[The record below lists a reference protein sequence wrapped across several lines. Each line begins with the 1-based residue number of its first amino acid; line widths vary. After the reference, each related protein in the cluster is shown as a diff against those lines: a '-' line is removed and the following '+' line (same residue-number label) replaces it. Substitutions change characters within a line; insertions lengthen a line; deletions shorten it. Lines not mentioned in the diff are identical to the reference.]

1 MIKMISKDIQEKL
14 LGIIRKEMIP
24 EYKNL
29 SLYKT
34 KLKDEY
40 VRYLEN
46 DCLKKEDY
54 DLIYKYPD
62 YIKKVSQVPIAYYHC
77 YGRSDGLEL
86 ENFSGYW
93 TRDDDDLVI
102 DLERE
107 YPSIHD
113 TIYSLKERDK
123 KEWRKIGPL
132 LHKYVNSRNSYIK
145 KINLAY
151 EFLSHKNTTITLI
164 KKEFPELYKLY
175 KKL

>member
-14 LGIIRKEMIP
+14 LGIIKKEMIP

-40 VRYLEN
+40 VRYLEK
-46 DCLKKEDY
+46 DCLREEDY

-62 YIKKVSQVPIAYYHC
+62 HIKKVSQVPIAYYYR
-77 YGRSDGLEL
+77 YGRSEGLEL
-86 ENFSGYW
+86 EHFSGYW
-93 TRDDDDLVI
+93 ARDNDDLVI
-102 DLERE
+102 DLGRE
-107 YPSIHD
+107 YPSVSD
-113 TIYSLKERDK
+113 TIYSLKEKDK
-123 KEWRKIGPL
+123 KEWKKIGPL
-132 LHKYVNSRNSYIK
+132 LHQYVNSRNSYIK

-175 KKL
+175 KS

>member
-14 LGIIRKEMIP
+14 LGIIKKEMIP

-40 VRYLEN
+40 VRYLEK
-46 DCLKKEDY
+46 DCLREEDY

-62 YIKKVSQVPIAYYHC
+62 HIRKVSQVPIIYYS
-77 YGRSDGLEL
+77 YGNSIGLKL
-86 ENFSGYW
+86 EHFNGYW
-93 TRDDDDLVI
+93 TRDDDDMVI
-102 DLERE
+102 DLGSE
-107 YPSIHD
+107 YPSVSD
-113 TIYSLKERDK
+113 TIYSLKEKDK
-123 KEWRKIGPL
+123 KEWKKIGPL
-132 LHKYVNSRNSYIK
+132 LHQYVNSRNSYIK

-175 KKL
+175 KS

>member
-1 MIKMISKDIQEKL
+1 MISKDTQEKL
-14 LGIIRKEMIP
+14 LGIIKKEMIP
-24 EYKNL
+24 EYKSM

-40 VRYLEN
+40 VRYLEK
-46 DCLKKEDY
+46 DCLGEEDY

-62 YIKKVSQVPIAYYHC
+62 HIRKVSQIPIVHYYH
-77 YGRSDGLEL
+77 SGLEL
-86 ENFSGYW
+86 EHFSGYW
-93 TRDDDDLVI
+93 TRDEDDMVI
-102 DLERE
+102 DLGSE
-107 YPSIHD
+107 YPSISD
-113 TIYSLKERDK
+113 TIYSLKEKDK

>member
-1 MIKMISKDIQEKL
+1 MISKDIQEKL
-14 LGIIRKEMIP
+14 LGIIKKEMIP

-40 VRYLEN
+40 IRYLEK

-62 YIKKVSQVPIAYYHC
+62 YIKKVSQVPIAYYN
-77 YGRSDGLEL
+77 YDREEGLEL
-86 ENFSGYW
+86 VYFSGYW
-93 TRDDDDLVI
+93 TRDNDDLVI
-102 DLERE
+102 DLGRE
-107 YPSIHD
+107 YPSISD
-113 TIYSLKERDK
+113 TIYSLKEKDK
-123 KEWRKIGPL
+123 KEWKKIGPL
-132 LHKYVNSRNSYIK
+132 LHQYVNSRNSYIK

-151 EFLSHKNTTITLI
+151 DFLSHKNTTITLI

-175 KKL
+175 KS

>member
-1 MIKMISKDIQEKL
+1 MISKDIQEKL

-40 VRYLEN
+40 VRYLEK
-46 DCLKKEDY
+46 DYLGEEDY
-54 DLIYKYPD
+54 DLIYKYSD
-62 YIKKVSQVPIAYYHC
+62 LIKKVSQVPIVYYH
-77 YGRSDGLEL
+77 YGSSVGLVL
-86 ENFSGYW
+86 EHFSGYW

-102 DLERE
+102 DLGRE
-107 YPSIHD
+107 YPSVSN
-113 TIYSLKERDK
+113 TIYSLKENDK
-123 KEWRKIGPL
+123 EEWKKIGPL
-132 LHKYVNSRNSYIK
+132 LHQYINSRNSYIK

-175 KKL
+175 KL